1 MNYCT
6 LSRCCN
12 KISEDYLHE
21 NIVISTIQVGYAKN
35 KQDLVTTSAT
45 LAQIPMKLCLF
56 DAFLH
61 ETKESGRKKCRSAP
75 PSEIFNIIV
84 RVNDLTS

>member
-1 MNYCT
+1 VKAVRAVKLYNLSIRRTASEFNMNYCT

-35 KQDLVTTSAT
+35 KQDLVTNNFSYTST
-45 LAQIPMKLCLF
+45 NT
-56 DAFLH
+56 D
-61 ETKESGRKKCRSAP
+61 
-75 PSEIFNIIV
+75 EIMLIR
-84 RVNDLTS
+84 RVFA